1 MTKRTDL
8 LTGLPV
14 ADDGAAPVRE
24 RADAARNRVRVLAA
38 AEELFAAGD
47 PAAVTMEDIAKAA
60 GIGRG
65 TLYRRYRDR
74 ASIARALL
82 DEHERALQHEIL
94 RGAPP
99 LGPDEPDRGARLAAF
114 YAAMID
120 LLEAHVHLVLGAE
133 TGGARYR
140 TGAYAF
146 WRTHVRVLVA
156 EAPDP
161 NTLADVL
168 LAPLAPELYRHQREQ
183 GLSPDR
189 IKATL
194 TLLARSVSAQTRADP
209 G

>member
-24 RADAARNRVRVLAA
+24 RADAARNRARVLAA

-47 PAAVTMEDIAKAA
+47 PAAVTMEDIANAA

-65 TLYRRYRDR
+65 TLYRRYPDR

-82 DEHERALQHEIL
+82 DEHERALQSEIL

-99 LGPDEPDRGARLAAF
+99 LGPDEPDRAERLAAF
-114 YAAMID
+114 YAAMVD
-120 LLEAHVHLVLGAE
+120 LLEAHVHLALGGE
-133 TGGARYR
+133 TGNARYE

-146 WRTHVRVLVA
+146 WRTHVRALA
-156 EAPDP
+156 ADTPDP
-161 NTLADVL
+161 DALADVL
-168 LAPLAPELYRHQREQ
+168 LAPLAPELYRRQRRQ
-183 GLSPDR
+183 GLPPAR

-194 TLLARSVSAQTRADP
+194 TTLARAVL
-209 G
+209 